1 MQDTIKNFKS
11 KLFFISL
18 SHSFEFSLNTQS
30 KETIK
35 QLKINILN
43 TISHEKLKLVNIIK
57 NLSNYY
63 KKEIIIPNN

>member
-30 KETIK
+30 KEIIK
-35 QLKINILN
+35 QLKINTLN
-43 TISHEKLKLVNIIK
+43 TISYEKLKLVNIIK